1 MAKLVSDMTT
11 HKREETL
18 EMLQDLADENTD
30 KPKANKILAVIKY
43 VAPRKGEHF
52 PTGESYKQRKAR
64 KVADELMQKEVVRKL
79 RKWDAVCR
87 KARTATSSSQS
98 TDSTPTSASAHGEA
112 ESMELNK
119 GMQLPLSNAVDEHP
133 GSTTKKKPMPS
144 KSESKD
150 DDWYESNYYL
160 MTPFERQEAR
170 GARSA
175 GEWW

>member
-1 MAKLVSDMTT
+1 MQAK
-11 HKREETL
+11 
-18 EMLQDLADENTD
+18 
-30 KPKANKILAVIKY
+30 P
-43 VAPRKGEHF
+43 
-52 PTGESYKQRKAR
+52 RKAR
-64 KVADELMQKEVVRKL
+64 KAADELMQKEVVRKL